1 MTTFT
6 DKIKQ
11 HFKNHKEA
19 YVLGGVCL
27 TTGIAIGVVVMFRKN
42 YALIDVNSVRVL
54 SPGNNNTFIVAA
66 NGDPG
71 NVVRCVEDN
80 VLYPSQNA
88 AARALNVNKATVS
101 QHLNG
106 VLPNVKGKHLEKL
119 GKAGHNIAV

>member
-1 MTTFT
+1 MS
-6 DKIKQ
+6 KIKQ
-11 HFKNHKEA
+11 HFKDHKEA
-19 YVLGGVCL
+19 YIVGGVCL
-27 TTGIAIGVVVMFRKN
+27 ATGVVIGIVVTLRKN
-42 YALIDVNSVRVL
+42 SVLVDVNSIRVL
-54 SPGNNNTFIVAA
+54 SSGDNNTFIVAA

-106 VLPNVKGKHLEKL
+106 VLPNVKGKHLEKI
-119 GKAGHNIAV
+119 GKAGHNLAA